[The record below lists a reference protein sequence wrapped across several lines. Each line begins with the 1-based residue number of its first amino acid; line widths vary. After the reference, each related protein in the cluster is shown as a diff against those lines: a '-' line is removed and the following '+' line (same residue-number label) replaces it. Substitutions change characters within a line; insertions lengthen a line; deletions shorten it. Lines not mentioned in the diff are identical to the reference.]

1 MGGNCLMVQGTGS
14 SVGKSLLCAALLRIL
29 RQDGYRCAPF
39 KAQNMALNSFVT
51 RDGLEM
57 GRAQALQ
64 AQAAGLE
71 PSVLMNPVLLKPT
84 SDVGAQVVVKGRALG
99 NMTAMEYHRRKG
111 ELRALVG
118 AAYEELAAGVD
129 YVILEGAGSP
139 AEINLR
145 EGDIVNMAMAEM
157 AGAPVVLVGDID
169 LGGVFAALYG
179 TCLLLAPEERARVK
193 GLIINKFRGDAD
205 ILRPG
210 LGMLEEKLG
219 IPVAGV
225 VPWLNLDLEDED
237 SCTRRFSQAAG
248 QGPLDAAVVVLEHM
262 SNFTDFQALALDG
275 ACRLRYAHTPGDLEG
290 ADLIILPG
298 SKNTIQDLLSL
309 RRRGMDGPV
318 LRHARA
324 GGLVLGVCGG
334 FQMLGR
340 TLRDPLGV
348 ESPVQEAAGLGLLD
362 MDVSFLPH
370 KTTAQA
376 SARVDCPLP
385 GWVPYQGMAVQGY
398 EIHAGQNAYGPQAL
412 PWLRRAEDGAL
423 LGACNPAGNV
433 LGTYLHGLFDGGQLS
448 RALLRQGAGGRS
460 LPPASGLTLAQH
472 REAQLDLLAQAVRRS
487 LDMALIYRILRGEA

>member
-1 MGGNCLMVQGTGS
+1 M
-14 SVGKSLLCAALLRIL
+14 
-29 RQDGYRCAPF
+29 
-39 KAQNMALNSFVT
+39 
-51 RDGLEM
+51 
-57 GRAQALQ
+57 
-64 AQAAGLE
+64 
-71 PSVLMNPVLLKPT
+71 
-84 SDVGAQVVVKGRALG
+84 
-99 NMTAMEYHRRKG
+99 
-111 ELRALVG
+111 
-118 AAYEELAAGVD
+118 
-129 YVILEGAGSP
+129 
-139 AEINLR
+139 
-145 EGDIVNMAMAEM
+145 
-157 AGAPVVLVGDID
+157 
-169 LGGVFAALYG
+169 
-179 TCLLLAPEERARVK
+179 
-193 GLIINKFRGDAD
+193 
-205 ILRPG
+205 
-210 LGMLEEKLG
+210 
-219 IPVAGV
+219 
-225 VPWLNLDLEDED
+225 
-237 SCTRRFSQAAG
+237 
-248 QGPLDAAVVVLEHM
+248 VVLEHM

-309 RRRGMDGPV
+309 RRRGMEGPV

-385 GWVPYQGMAVQGY
+385 GWAPYQGMAVQGY

-460 LPPASGLTLAQH
+460 LPLPPASGLTLAQH